1 MHSANSEPV
10 VPSVKLFPRLAMTNP
25 SQTPTRIFRPHSAFR
40 RPLARD
46 DNQPDS
52 PHTQVRARLLR
63 MILEN
68 ERVRRHEQRPSAS

>member
-1 MHSANSEPV
+1 MSADAN
-10 VPSVKLFPRLAMTNP
+10 RLDT
-25 SQTPTRIFRPHSAFR
+25 
-40 RPLARD
+40 
-46 DNQPDS
+46 